1 METVW
6 PHLSHSTCVQ
16 RAVVAPEARP
26 VAAGVG
32 TVVAAGTL
40 LGLVAGAV
48 YLRAR
53 GKATGFGF
61 SVFQVGLG

>member
-1 METVW
+1 M
-6 PHLSHSTCVQ
+6 
-16 RAVVAPEARP
+16 APEARP

-32 TVVAAGTL
+32 AVVAAGTL

-53 GKATGFGF
+53 GKAATGFGF
-61 SVFQVGLG
+61 SVFQVGLGGGLGLGSWMLL